1 MKWICTNKTINAMM
15 ASPQTANV
23 ESESENA
30 SVLVSQFDMKGN
42 SILVPYSLLQAWT
55 TTAVKPR
62 PSPRQN
68 DDHD

>member
-1 MKWICTNKTINAMM
+1 MKWICTNKTIDAMM

-30 SVLVSQFDMKGN
+30 SMFHNMKGN
-42 SILVPYSLLQAWT
+42 SILVPYSLVSDNHCSET
-55 TTAVKPR
+55 KTKSKT
-62 PSPRQN
+62 N

>member
-42 SILVPYSLLQAWT
+42 SSFVPYSLGLDTKYQT
-55 TTAVKPR
+55 TNHCSETKTK
-62 PSPRQN
+62 SKTK
-68 DDHD
+68 

>member
-30 SVLVSQFDMKGN
+30 SMFHNMKGN
-42 SILVPYSLLQAWT
+42 SILVPYSLGLDTKYQT
-55 TTAVKPR
+55 TNHCSETKTK
-62 PSPRQN
+62 SQTK
-68 DDHD
+68 

>member
-30 SVLVSQFDMKGN
+30 SMFHNMKGN
-42 SILVPYSLLQAWT
+42 SILVPYSPLQAWT